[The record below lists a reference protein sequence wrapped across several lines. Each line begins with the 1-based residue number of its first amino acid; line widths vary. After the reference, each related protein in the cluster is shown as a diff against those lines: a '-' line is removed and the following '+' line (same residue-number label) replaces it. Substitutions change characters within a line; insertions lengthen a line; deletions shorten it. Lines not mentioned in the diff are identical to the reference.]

1 MNRKLRYFAAKRTL
15 EIIRYIIIG
24 IFTTLVSYISFWLFY
39 YIFHWETN
47 LSNLFSVFLA
57 IIFAFITNKIY
68 VFRSIH
74 KSIKDFFMEATV
86 FFFSRGVSIVLEII
100 GVLVLT
106 SFYRVNP
113 MVSKISV
120 SFFVVIINYFTSKYL
135 VFKPKEKGN
144 VNESWE

>member
-1 MNRKLRYFAAKRTL
+1 MLMNERNL

-24 IFTTLVSYISFWLFY
+24 ILTTLVSYISFWLFY
-39 YIFHWETN
+39 YILHFETN
-47 LSNLFSVFLA
+47 LSNLFSVILA